1 MPAPPDQDS
10 RQDLPTSEEV
20 LVRCGAWIRRT
31 ALRVRDRM
39 PWADVDDLTQQGIMT
54 ALEMRERYHPE
65 RGVPFEVFIKP
76 RVFGAMVDMMRQAG
90 SMARHESDMAESVE
104 TEIAP
109 RVIELITA
117 SENMAALTC
126 AIDRLPDQ
134 ERKVISLFYLSEFTN
149 AEVARL
155 MTLSEPK
162 ANRIRYRA
170 LSMLAHSIANDSR
183 EMANVTLAE
192 MEN

>member
-1 MPAPPDQDS
+1 MPALPDQGS
-10 RQDLPTSEEV
+10 RQDVPASEEV

-31 ALRVRDRM
+31 ALRLRDRM

-90 SMARHESDMAESVE
+90 SLVRHESDIAHSLE

-109 RVIELITA
+109 GAIELITA
-117 SENMAALTC
+117 SENMAALTY

-134 ERKVISLFYLSEFTN
+134 ERKVISLFYLNEFTN

-155 MTLSEPK
+155 LDLSEPK
-162 ANRIRYRA
+162 ANRVRYRA
-170 LSMLAHSIANDSR
+170 LSMLASSITSDCHA
-183 EMANVTLAE
+183 MANVTLAE